1 MSRIHEALKKAE
13 QERASAPVG
22 DLATISSVESHI
34 PVGATTV
41 GSGAAPRDYM
51 PRTDAASSSDYLRFD
66 DLRKRCAHPT
76 WHLDPN
82 VNVFINSALTAHG
95 AEQFRTLRSRLYQMR
110 GAQAL
115 KTLLVTSSVP
125 AEGKTFVT
133 NNLAQSIVRQPDRR
147 VLIIDADLRCS
158 RLHVPLGAPASPG
171 LTDYLKGE
179 ADEASIIQNGFDG
192 NLCFIP
198 GGTESSHPSEL
209 LSNGRLK
216 ALIARMAPVFDWVIL
231 DSPPLLPVADSSF
244 LADLVDG
251 GAAGRAGGRDAHG
264 DRAAIL
270 PGVAGPKR
278 RWGGSE
284 RSRSRTSLWFVLLVG
299 LRIRLWI
306 RKRRSGEG
314 RTCPVGALPRLI
326 RVSYGC
332 PAGIRP
338 DWELA
343 TLGLCF
349 LIFTARKRIAPPG

>member
-13 QERASAPVG
+13 QERASAPPN
-22 DLATISSVESHI
+22 DLSAIASVESNV
-34 PVGATTV
+34 PMLDDVNV
-41 GSGAAPRDYM
+41 MSRVAPRDYVAR
-51 PRTDAASSSDYLRFD
+51 PEPGSSVSSDYLRFD
-66 DLRKRCAHPT
+66 DLRKKYAHPT

-82 VNVFINSALTAHG
+82 VNMFLNSRPPARSG
-95 AEQFRTLRSRLYQMR
+95 QFRTLRSRLYQMR
-110 GAQAL
+110 STQSL

-171 LTDYLKGE
+171 LTEYLKGE
-179 ADEASIIQNGFDG
+179 ADEFAIVQNGLDG

-198 GGTESSHPSEL
+198 GGIESSHPSEL

-216 ALIARMAPVFDWVIL
+216 TLLARMSPVFDWIIL

-251 GAAGRAGGRDAHG
+251 VLLVGRGSDSYG

-270 PGVAGPKR
+270 PGAARGGNVVGVVLNAVDPAHAYGSYYTSAYGYGYGYGYGTSAQPK
-278 RWGGSE
+278 GE
-284 RSRSRTSLWFVLLVG
+284 RVQ
-299 LRIRLWI
+299 
-306 RKRRSGEG
+306 
-314 RTCPVGALPRLI
+314 
-326 RVSYGC
+326 
-332 PAGIRP
+332 
-338 DWELA
+338 
-343 TLGLCF
+343 
-349 LIFTARKRIAPPG
+349 